1 MDIFPLKKNLNYD
14 KFKNQKYFNL
24 CFQKSVLSL
33 KYLELS
39 ITIERQ
45 NIIIIN
51 DLKSYIK
58 IINVML
64 KF

>member
-1 MDIFPLKKNLNYD
+1 MINIRIKNI
-14 KFKNQKYFNL
+14 L
-24 CFQKSVLSL
+24 CFQKSVFSL

-58 IINVML
+58 IIKVML